1 MDGPIGELAYGI
13 ETDSR
18 TILHRMRFP
27 QRQHSPTIPKWKY
40 LKFGILGKMNDFICH
55 CSLNNIDYIGLKR
68 ETECPIDA
76 KNNCF
81 TSLNLRLYTACEISS
96 QISENE

>member
-1 MDGPIGELAYGI
+1 
-13 ETDSR
+13 
-18 TILHRMRFP
+18 
-27 QRQHSPTIPKWKY
+27 
-40 LKFGILGKMNDFICH
+40 MNDFICH
-55 CSLNNIDYIGLKR
+55 CSENNIDYIGYKK

-81 TSLNLRLYTACEISS
+81 TSLKFKFHTVCEISS